1 MSDVLQIKRWGLEE
15 IKLKFYLVSHDITSC
30 LLYDRDEES
39 DNLQDFEYWLDFF
52 EGCEVL
58 TQSIPQIVEAISQM
72 KENDPGDGSTQ
83 IKEIVVP
90 PIEKLKPHSLC
101 KMNQNVA
108 PNVQVLPENGIS
120 QSELKLR
127 LATLNKDSEVLKFFE
142 DKTCPVCLS
151 NYKEILDEDLHIVI
165 PTCGHPLCC
174 KCAEVILDSVKKEC
188 PQCRE
193 SITVQSFNLMKFNA
207 DLEIDRENQI
217 VFL

>member
-30 LLYDRDEES
+30 LLYDRDEEN
-39 DNLQDFEYWLDFF
+39 DNLEDYEYWFDFF

-188 PQCRE
+188 PLCRGR
-193 SITVQSFNLMKFNA
+193 ITAQSFNLMKFNA
-207 DLEIDRENQI
+207 DLEIDTENQL